1 MRVPKEKFM
10 DLELLRDQLQKLLKE
25 KLLPG
30 VEQADLD
37 GIFQIDAY
45 NAIADAGFG
54 SIFLPEEFG
63 GGGSLDGLMVVM
75 EEMSRISPAFAL
87 STMSSFQLYG
97 YNVARLATAEQKD
110 RFLKPLIQQCKI
122 GCWGLTEP
130 DIGSDAVHI
139 KTTAKRDGDH
149 YILNG
154 SKTFITN
161 APIADFFII
170 IANTGGEGIDAGS
183 AFLLEKGMKGLSVSK
198 PFKKHG
204 HRSSPTGQV
213 FMDQVR
219 VPAANRLGEEGRGF
233 FDMKHSLEIERL
245 LVGPMVSGMLETL
258 IEKCVGYAYSR
269 QQFGQPILFYQLI
282 QEKIARMRMHLEL
295 IRAATEK
302 GVRLI
307 KDGQPIKHIAT
318 ALKLYAG
325 KAAVEMGSEA
335 MQLHGGNG
343 YTHEYGVEMFMRDA
357 KLLEIGGGT
366 NEMMLQILAKDTIKD
381 VGRKYGVL

>member
-1 MRVPKEKFM
+1 M
-10 DLELLRDQLQKLLKE
+10 DLDLLRTQVQKLLTD
-25 KLLPG
+25 KLQPV
-30 VEQADLD
+30 VEQCDLD
-37 GIFQIDAY
+37 GIFPIDCY
-45 NAIADAGFG
+45 NALADAGFG
-54 SIFLPEEFG
+54 SIYLPEEYG
-63 GGGSLDGLMVVM
+63 GGGSLEGLMVLM

-87 STMSSFQLYG
+87 SAMTSFQLFG
-97 YNVARLATAEQKD
+97 YNVARLGNPSQKD
-110 RFLKPLIQQCKI
+110 KFLKPVIQNRKI

-130 DIGSDAVHI
+130 DVGSDAVHI
-139 KTTAKRDGDH
+139 KTTAKREGDD

-170 IANTGGEGIDAGS
+170 IANTGGEGIKSGS
-183 AFLLEKGMKGLSVSK
+183 AFLLDKNMPGLSVSK

-219 VPAANRLGEEGRGF
+219 VPAANLLGTEGQGF
-233 FDMKHSLEIERL
+233 LDMKHSLEIERL
-245 LVGPMVSGMLETL
+245 LVGPMVTGMLEAL
-258 IEKCVGYAYSR
+258 IDKCVKYAYTR

-282 QEKIARMRMHLEL
+282 QEKIARMRMHLEM
-295 IRAATEK
+295 IQAATK
-302 GVRLI
+302 IGVQKLNQ
-307 KDGQPIKHIAT
+307 GESIKHIAT

-325 KAAVEMGSEA
+325 KAAVDMGSEA

-343 YTHEYGVEMFMRDA
+343 YMHEYGVEMFMRDA

-366 NEMMLQILAKDTIKD
+366 NEMMLQILAKDTIKE
-381 VGRKYGVL
+381 VAQRNGVSF